1 MLRMKRAR
9 PGIGRRSDRRKA
21 RSSTRLIRLDSAGNA
36 GADGGQWADR
46 ADTTDGAST
55 AMNAT
60 CTKREGRHRKR
71 AKPIVLLFILLLSLP
86 LAGAFD
92 PQKTDGGD
100 SKSCDEP
107 AANMPTNKEEWPE
120 LAGKTGEEAKAA
132 ILKDDSKLQVDVLPE
147 GSMVTMDYRLDRVRI
162 FVDEAGKVAR
172 APRKG

>member
-1 MLRMKRAR
+1 MV
-9 PGIGRRSDRRKA
+9 
-21 RSSTRLIRLDSAGNA
+21 
-36 GADGGQWADR
+36 GAAAAQIADR
-46 ADTTDGAST
+46 ADKTDGAST

-132 ILKDDSKLQVDVLPE
+132 ILEDDSKLQVDVLPE

>member
-1 MLRMKRAR
+1 MRGAVVGRA
-9 PGIGRRSDRRKA
+9 
-21 RSSTRLIRLDSAGNA
+21 
-36 GADGGQWADR
+36 GGK
-46 ADTTDGAST
+46 DTTVSRCQYASTGT

-86 LAGAFD
+86 LAAAFD

-100 SKSCDEP
+100 SNSCDEP

-132 ILKDDSKLQVDVLPE
+132 ILKDDSKLQVDVC
-147 GSMVTMDYRLDRVRI
+147 RK
-162 FVDEAGKVAR
+162 EA
-172 APRKG
+172 

>member
-1 MLRMKRAR
+1 MV
-9 PGIGRRSDRRKA
+9 GS
-21 RSSTRLIRLDSAGNA
+21 
-36 GADGGQWADR
+36 
-46 ADTTDGAST
+46 ADTTDST

>member
-1 MLRMKRAR
+1 M
-9 PGIGRRSDRRKA
+9 
-21 RSSTRLIRLDSAGNA
+21 TRG
-36 GADGGQWADR
+36 GGQIY
-46 ADTTDGAST
+46 DGAST

-132 ILKDDSKLQVDVLPE
+132 ILTERGTGLLPACANDVIRAHQPP
-147 GSMVTMDYRLDRVRI
+147 STNRMAAMNVVR
-162 FVDEAGKVAR
+162 A
-172 APRKG
+172 